1 MSLANQPVADSF
13 LCLHPDYRKACI
25 YVRELSS
32 PPKIRVYRLSPL
44 DLAISKLSR
53 FQQVDIEDIEA
64 ILKKKK
70 FSKTKFIKRYATARA
85 YYTNPKAT
93 VFLYGYLSEKSTER
107 ISIQKR
113 TCLNPREDRR
123 YLLRT
128 LMEEPRTSYLWASPV
143 PRLPR
148 SPLVF
153 HSFPSKPVAGPIYRV
168 KKTERNTKR
177 IQNGRL
183 GGCSRTRTY
192 DLLHVRLTPTATTTN
207 NYLGRTAEVRLHSSI
222 FRAPRL

>member
-44 DLAISKLSR
+44 DLAISKVSR

-93 VFLYGYLSEKSTER
+93 DFNVRLLIRKVYGEDFDPKKDLSEPEG
-107 ISIQKR
+107 
-113 TCLNPREDRR
+113 
-123 YLLRT
+123 
-128 LMEEPRTSYLWASPV
+128 
-143 PRLPR
+143 
-148 SPLVF
+148 
-153 HSFPSKPVAGPIYRV
+153 GP
-168 KKTERNTKR
+168 
-177 IQNGRL
+177 
-183 GGCSRTRTY
+183 
-192 DLLHVRLTPTATTTN
+192 
-207 NYLGRTAEVRLHSSI
+207 
-222 FRAPRL
+222 